1 MMAAQNFF
9 ANSRVNITAEGKR
22 HISVVIV
29 STKYYDEYVK
39 DLVKEWDKQVAIL
52 STITETQP
60 QAAYTAFVRG
70 FKTK

>member
-1 MMAAQNFF
+1 MTAAQNFF
-9 ANSRVNITAEGKR
+9 ANSRVNIIAKGKR

-39 DLVKEWDKQVAIL
+39 DLVKDWDKQVAIL